1 MPAPD
6 PESIWLEETGL
17 HWRITH
23 FSWAWGNE
31 TLKKRRAVRLLRL
44 YARPGGWHCRHCGD
58 LMPEY
63 KRADAVY
70 CSESCRKRD
79 AQRRRSE
86 RATLIDVR

>member
-6 PESIWLEETGL
+6 PETIWLDETGPN
-17 HWRITH
+17 WRICH
-23 FSWAWGNE
+23 FAWVWGNE
-31 TLKKRRAVRLLRL
+31 NRRHKRAIRLLRL
-44 YARPGGWHCRHCGD
+44 YARPWGWYCRRCQE

-79 AQRRRSE
+79 ARERRADR
-86 RATLIDVR
+86 RLGA